1 MLHTKLQEIVNGFNS
16 LPNRT
21 ASDRAHAQTYLL
33 ESLNAWLRSEPD
45 YMWKIILAEFTVE
58 LRNWETNPS
67 LLAAVEMMEGAIAL
81 REMNKEIRLAAT
93 DLRYEDV

>member
-1 MLHTKLQEIVNGFNS
+1 MLHTKLQEIVNGFNG

-33 ESLNAWLRSEPD
+33 ESLNAWLSDEPL
-45 YMWKIILAEFTVE
+45 YMWKIALAEFTVE
-58 LRNWETNPS
+58 LRNWETSPN

-81 REMNKEIRLAAT
+81 REMNKEIQLAAI

>member
-1 MLHTKLQEIVNGFNS
+1 MLHLKLQEIVNGFNG

-21 ASDRAHAQTYLL
+21 PFDHANAQTYLL
-33 ESLNAWLRSEPD
+33 ESLNAWLCREPI
-45 YMWKIILAEFTVE
+45 YMWKIALAEFTVE
-58 LRNWETNPS
+58 LRNWETNPN

-81 REMNKEIRLAAT
+81 REMDKEIRLAAI

>member
-16 LPNRT
+16 LPHRT
-21 ASDRAHAQTYLL
+21 QDDRAAAQDYLL
-33 ESLNAWLRSEPD
+33 DSLNAWLSHEPD

-58 LRNWETNPS
+58 LRNWETNPN
-67 LLAAVEMMEGAIAL
+67 LLAAIEMMEGAIAL
-81 REMNKEIRLAAT
+81 REMNKEIRLAAI